1 MGRVY
6 LMKKDEKF
14 LALASSFARNSTL
27 HYKHGAVLVYH
38 GKIVSKGC
46 NSLRNY
52 SKDKLI
58 YECCSC
64 HAEIDVIRNATKVVH
79 RS

>member
-1 MGRVY
+1 MS
-6 LMKKDEKF
+6 KDEKF
-14 LALASSFARNSTL
+14 LALASSVAHKSTL

-38 GKIVSKGC
+38 GKPISTGF

-58 YECCSC
+58 YKCCAC
-64 HAEIDVIRNATKVVH
+64 HAEIDAVRNATKVVH